1 MLRFHLSDDCRPPR
15 QNDRVDDGSGT
26 LGQPVVVREESVGS
40 DTVDISKA
48 NPPMQAVY
56 RGIGA
61 YVGGQRR
68 GEECW

>member
-1 MLRFHLSDDCRPPR
+1 M
-15 QNDRVDDGSGT
+15 DDGSGT

-61 YVGGQRR
+61 YVGVKDVVKNAGDMTVIRH
-68 GEECW
+68 GPGPKTDIEWC